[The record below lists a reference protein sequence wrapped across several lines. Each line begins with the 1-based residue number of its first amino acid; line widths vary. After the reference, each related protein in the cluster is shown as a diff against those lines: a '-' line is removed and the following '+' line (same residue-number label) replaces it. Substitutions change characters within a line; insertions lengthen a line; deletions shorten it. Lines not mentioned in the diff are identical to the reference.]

1 MLHVGWATFLVQ
13 SLGRFEG
20 QVRSSY
26 AGWLGEAGGD
36 SYRGVRTLV
45 VLT

>member
-20 QVRSSY
+20 QVRQLCMV
-26 AGWLGEAGGD
+26 AGRAGGD
-36 SYRGVRTLV
+36 SSQRSQTL
-45 VLT
+45 